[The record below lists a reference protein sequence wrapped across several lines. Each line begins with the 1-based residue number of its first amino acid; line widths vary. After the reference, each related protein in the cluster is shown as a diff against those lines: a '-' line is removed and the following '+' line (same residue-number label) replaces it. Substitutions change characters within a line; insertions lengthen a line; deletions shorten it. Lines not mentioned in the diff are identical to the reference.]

1 MIEYRE
7 RVVDTEGAPV
17 PESPATGEMP
27 AYMALAAQYG
37 ISNDM
42 DIGSSST
49 HDQTIE
55 QEYQLYI
62 TAPLAA
68 KNIDII
74 KFWEVSHGA
83 DILYVSG

>member
-17 PESPATGEMP
+17 SKSPATGEMP
-27 AYMALAAQYG
+27 VYMMLAVQYG
-37 ISNDM
+37 ISDDM
-42 DIGSSST
+42 DIRSSST
-49 HDQTIE
+49 HEQTIE
-55 QEYQLYI
+55 QEYQSYI

-74 KFWEVSHGA
+74 KFWEVSRGA
-83 DILYVSG
+83 DLIC